1 MFEWRKTLYKKHK
14 SPRDSPLVVKPKMR
28 DKTEL
33 GQVLEAIRGMETN
46 VVQLEKTLLQKD

>member
-46 VVQLEKTLLQKD
+46 MV